1 MGLYGFGDA
10 QIDAQNRATD
20 QIGVVL
26 TQYNATKTANQLTPG
41 YIASAKMQIQAIVD
55 AYKAAW
61 GNTSRGQAGGVTLQ
75 SFIDGPVFSGMDQDM
90 QTLSQIS
97 TPAQGFPIASV
108 TPGAD
113 LTGGYIPNVGPTNV
127 NISIPGSQSTPMAM
141 GPSNTP
147 GPPSGIVIPGTTVDV
162 SAPDWLKSP
171 LLWMAVG
178 LGVIL
183 LMREK

>member
-26 TQYNATKTANQLTPG
+26 TQYNATKTVNQLTPG
-41 YIASAKMQIQAIVD
+41 YIASAKTQIQAIVD
-55 AYKAAW
+55 TYKAAW
-61 GNTSRGQAGGVTLQ
+61 SNTSRGQAGGVTLQ

-90 QTLSQIS
+90 QTLSQVS
-97 TPAQGFPIASV
+97 TPAQGFPVVAEIP
-108 TPGAD
+108 TG
-113 LTGGYIPNVGPTNV
+113 GGYIPNVGPTNV

-162 SAPDWLKSP
+162 TASDWMKNP
-171 LLWMAVG
+171 LLWAMVG
-178 LGVIL
+178 LGIV
-183 LMREK
+183 LMVREK